1 MLQCPTCNY
10 TFKTATGFRR
20 HAVICQMLRSN
31 TIDKDD
37 ETEDILT
44 MKEMCIVVQQLVKD
58 NHKLKEKVTC
68 LEKLLNKKK
77 EPINAIDCLNNSFN
91 LNIDYKDFIKDFVIE
106 RKHLFKLFEKHI
118 WESISMVIVDHLKK
132 MEDNDRP
139 LKAFHQKTAVLYIYT
154 NNMWTNLSENLLK
167 ETMKRIWQKL
177 IGEFQIWQK
186 EDEGI
191 EFQKKNGQQ
200 YYKYMEKIFG
210 GKNGLFSGL
219 EIVEKRLYNNI
230 KYDVNKIVKQKVI
243 F

>member
-1 MLQCPTCNY
+1 
-10 TFKTATGFRR
+10 
-20 HAVICQMLRSN
+20 
-31 TIDKDD
+31 
-37 ETEDILT
+37 
-44 MKEMCIVVQQLVKD
+44 
-58 NHKLKEKVTC
+58 
-68 LEKLLNKKK
+68 
-77 EPINAIDCLNNSFN
+77 
-91 LNIDYKDFIKDFVIE
+91 
-106 RKHLFKLFEKHI
+106 
-118 WESISMVIVDHLKK
+118 MVIVDHLKK
-132 MEDNDRP
+132 MVDNDRP
-139 LKAFHQKTAVLYIYT
+139 LKAFHQKTTVLYIYT
-154 NNMWTNLSENLLK
+154 NNMWTNLSESLLK

-219 EIVEKRLYNNI
+219 EIVEKRLYNDI